1 VYIYRSYFVYCSA
14 NKYMMPNLEAQN
26 ELISAFRRTLESLPS
41 LAVAEV
47 RHHVH
52 LGGGNSRL
60 EADAILRIDAS
71 GKPITL
77 LVETK
82 STVYPRD
89 ARQTVWQLREL
100 QKALSESEGLN
111 DVLLVLISNS
121 LSEGAKDFLR
131 DESIGYF
138 EEGGSLFLAK
148 GDLYI
153 LLERPSSK
161 KVARATG
168 AIFSGRRSQVLLALL
183 QAPRSWISVKELS
196 DKAFVSTATASQVL
210 ADLEKRE
217 WVLSRGSGPHKERQ
231 VQDPRSLLDAWSKH
245 VVQSPRPRATR
256 YFVPSLKPE
265 ELMQRINQLCKDRG
279 VTYAITAEWAAQIYS
294 PFLSSISQVRCRFP
308 NDQPMKLL
316 ADELHAREVTEGS
329 NFEVIET
336 KAPGYLLFS
345 EEQRGI
351 RLASPIVV
359 YLDLLQSGGRAK
371 EMAEHLRRERIAF

>member
-1 VYIYRSYFVYCSA
+1 MIA
-14 NKYMMPNLEAQN
+14 NIEAQD

-47 RHHVH
+47 RPHVR
-52 LGGGNSRL
+52 LGDGSSLL
-60 EADAILRIDAS
+60 EADAILRIEAS
-71 GKPITL
+71 GRPMTL

-89 ARQTVWQLREL
+89 ARQTVWQLRGL

-111 DVLLVLISNS
+111 DVVPVLISNS

-161 KVARATG
+161 KNARATG

-183 QAPRSWISVKELS
+183 QSPHSWSSVKELS
-196 DKAFVSTATASQVL
+196 GKAFVSTATVSQVL

-217 WVLSRGSGPHKERQ
+217 WVFSKGSGPHKERQ
-231 VQDPRSLLDAWSKH
+231 LQDPRGLLDAWSRH
-245 VVQSPRPRATR
+245 IVESPRPRVTR

-265 ELMQRINQLCKDRG
+265 ELMQRINQLCKERG
-279 VTYAITAEWAAQIYS
+279 ATYAITGEWAAQIYS

-308 NDQPMKLL
+308 NDQPMKVLTAAL
-316 ADELHAREVTEGS
+316 NAREVTEGS

-336 KAPGYLLFS
+336 KPNGYLLFS
-345 EEQRGI
+345 EEHRGI

-359 YLDLLQSGGRAK
+359 YLDLLQNGGRAK
-371 EMAEHLRRERIAF
+371 EMAEHLRRERIGF